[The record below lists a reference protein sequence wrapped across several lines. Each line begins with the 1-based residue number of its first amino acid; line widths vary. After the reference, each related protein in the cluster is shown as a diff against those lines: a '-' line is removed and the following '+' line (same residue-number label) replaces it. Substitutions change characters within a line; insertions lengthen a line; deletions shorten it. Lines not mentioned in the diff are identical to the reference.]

1 VLRHRRA
8 KSGPPCDVA
17 TRTAAPPAR
26 MWLWR
31 TFKRLVLRH
40 RRVKSAPPCVFATP
54 DLLHLIL
61 AHVDVGTAMNVRCV
75 STLCLDAV
83 TRAGLQPLPGS
94 QQQRELQAF
103 LLTER
108 AAWTPQRQADLA
120 LTVSRHPQITEAMRV
135 TLVNW
140 LVELHYQHRT
150 FSERCLHKIVQIVDH
165 YTATVAVGVV
175 GRRHYQRVGVTAFK
189 IACLEVMGV
198 YISMD
203 TLTYVTDNSCTI
215 EQIHACEGDM
225 RAVLGGDVLT
235 LPTPSNFLPRLF
247 AAARMPLTLPR
258 HVRGTERPLSPE
270 HCVVLFFL
278 DVAALCSD
286 TSPLPP
292 SLLTT
297 AVIVGA
303 LRVLSLPTWTPQLEY
318 YSTYAR
324 APVHAL
330 VDRLEGAALTLQ
342 APALEAKYQRPRWG
356 GTDEATGVQGCWHVI
371 AAYLDRK
378 RAAQVPVAAAL

>member
-1 VLRHRRA
+1 MWLWRALKRLALRRRRV
-8 KSGPPCDVA
+8 KFGPPCDV
-17 TRTAAPPAR
+17 
-26 MWLWR
+26 
-31 TFKRLVLRH
+31 V
-40 RRVKSAPPCVFATP
+40 TP
-54 DLLHLIL
+54 DMLHLIL

-83 TRAGLQPLPGS
+83 TRAGLQPLPGAL
-94 QQQRELQAF
+94 QQRELRAF

-108 AAWTPQRQADLA
+108 ATWTPQRQADLA

-140 LVELHYQHRT
+140 LVELHYKHRT
-150 FSERCLHKIVQIVDH
+150 FSERCLHKMVQIVDH
-165 YTATVAVGVV
+165 YMATVAVSVA
-175 GRRHYQRVGVTAFK
+175 GRRHIQRVGVTAFK
-189 IACLEVMGV
+189 IACREVMRAN
-198 YISMD
+198 ISVEG
-203 TLTYVTDNSCTI
+203 LTYVTDNTSTI

-225 RAVLGGDVLT
+225 RAELGSGFFQ
-235 LPTPSNFLPRLF
+235 LPTPSDFLPRLC
-247 AAARMPLTLPR
+247 AAAWMPRP
-258 HVRGTERPLSPE
+258 VRGTERPLSPE
-270 HCVVLFFL
+270 RCVVLFFL

-292 SLLTT
+292 SLLAT
-297 AVIVGA
+297 AAIVGA

-330 VDRLEGAALTLQ
+330 ADRLEGAALTLQ